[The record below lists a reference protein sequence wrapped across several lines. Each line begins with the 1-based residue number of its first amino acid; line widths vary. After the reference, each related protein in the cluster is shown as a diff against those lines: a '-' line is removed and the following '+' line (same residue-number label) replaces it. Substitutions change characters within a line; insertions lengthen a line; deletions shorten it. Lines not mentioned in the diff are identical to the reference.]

1 MKPPLIDDR
10 ITRAFYLR
18 ARRELAE
25 NFGLQCDIDLGTPFL
40 NALFWGSLK
49 SLADRVDPS
58 GFCQT
63 SFGEE
68 GNIKC
73 YGTSHYPRDAAEAAG
88 VLASV
93 GLTDLG
99 LRILRFSLEHIPA
112 GQYYLPHVYR
122 RDGSSRANTV
132 QVDTP
137 GHLARAL
144 ERCVRQ
150 GGPVPVAEP
159 LYRQLREV
167 CRAAWRHHY
176 HPEFRLLDA
185 GNYNEQGFD
194 GSSELLLDL
203 FTNTAMHSGLAALGR
218 VAAAFGDEN
227 SAGEFA
233 EQAGLLAAG
242 IEQRLFD
249 PERGFYRSGYSLDR
263 RGFMPEENWIILYCR
278 RWYEGRPEAWERAY
292 AELLSDTAIRWDD
305 HTLVT
310 GETPGRRFM
319 LLGKFFAQQL
329 GYFAGT
335 GREAELRDGLCFL
348 EESVRR
354 PFNLY
359 PEWWFHHRPEK
370 LSGYIRDFLADHREL
385 WCAYAEDPAG
395 DYTVDSGNCEQT
407 AVFLQHMLDDIL
419 GVRFR
424 HGRLQLRPALVH
436 GGGCSALPVE
446 CGKALSFHYEN
457 NRLEVETGLCRE
469 FELGLPAAA
478 GLPYIVTVN
487 GIPAEARRESGQQL
501 DTLFVTCPPA
511 AGRIQITVHPEG
523 DRV

>member
-122 RDGSSRANTV
+122 RDGSIRANTV

-150 GGPVPVAEP
+150 GGPVPEAEP

-292 AELLSDTAIRWDD
+292 AELLSDTGDPLGRSHAR
-305 HTLVT
+305 HRRNSGAGASCCSGSSSPSARLLQPRPARSR
-310 GETPGRRFM
+310 TPGRP
-319 LLGKFFAQQL
+319 LL
-329 GYFAGT
+329 
-335 GREAELRDGLCFL
+335 
-348 EESVRR
+348 
-354 PFNLY
+354 P
-359 PEWWFHHRPEK
+359 
-370 LSGYIRDFLADHREL
+370 
-385 WCAYAEDPAG
+385 
-395 DYTVDSGNCEQT
+395 
-407 AVFLQHMLDDIL
+407 
-419 GVRFR
+419 
-424 HGRLQLRPALVH
+424 
-436 GGGCSALPVE
+436 
-446 CGKALSFHYEN
+446 
-457 NRLEVETGLCRE
+457 
-469 FELGLPAAA
+469 
-478 GLPYIVTVN
+478 
-487 GIPAEARRESGQQL
+487 
-501 DTLFVTCPPA
+501 
-511 AGRIQITVHPEG
+511 
-523 DRV
+523 